1 MDARPI
7 GATGASQRML
17 CPEHFRALAT
27 ICNNCLTVVCLQ
39 PILSHQ
45 KARFKPGKSYS
56 QSYSE
61 NSLLTVNENECR
73 DPWLPKT
80 LSHGCGLTPKQLIY
94 VTLQTSRVY
103 NQSWNG
109 EGLMG
114 PHPLLLNYWS
124 MTDSGR
130 GGINCIQL
138 CVYCCT
144 YQAHSSKSLVTE
156 KALVKPNRSQTQCMD
171 MKEFSYA
178 WLPYLSEQFSKRK
191 VKEITISSVPFIID
205 NELQGTNS
213 SGSLGGL
220 DVRRRI
226 PIKLISKQANKVKPA
241 PRTQRTIRM
250 PAKVPPGDEGF
261 DYNEE
266 QRYDCKGGELFG
278 NQRRFPGH
286 LFWDFKINILGEK
299 DDTPVHFCDKCG
311 LPIKVYGRMIPC
323 KHVFCYDC
331 AILHEKKGDK
341 MCPGCSDP
349 VQRIEQCTRGSLF
362 MCSIVQ
368 GCKRTYL
375 SQRDLQAHI
384 NHRHMRA
391 GKPVTRAS
399 LENVHPPI
407 APPPTD
413 IPDRFIMPPDK
424 HHMSHIPPKQH
435 ILMPPPP
442 LQHVPHEHYNQPH
455 EDIRAPPAEL
465 SMAPPPPRSV
475 SQETFRISTRKHS
488 NLITVPIQDDSSS
501 GAREPPPPAPAPAHH
516 HPDYQGQ
523 PVVSHPHHIMPP
535 QQHYAPPPPPPPPI
549 SHPMPHPPQAAGTPH
564 LVYSQAPPPPMT
576 SAPPPITPPPGHMIA
591 QMPPYMNHPPP
602 GPPPP
607 QHGGPPVTAPPPH
620 HYNPNSLPQFTED
633 QGTLSPPFTQPG
645 GMSPGIWP
653 APRGPPPPPRMQGPP
668 SQTPLPGPHHPDQTR
683 YRPYYQ

>member
-1 MDARPI
+1 MD
-7 GATGASQRML
+7 
-17 CPEHFRALAT
+17 
-27 ICNNCLTVVCLQ
+27 
-39 PILSHQ
+39 
-45 KARFKPGKSYS
+45 
-56 QSYSE
+56 
-61 NSLLTVNENECR
+61 
-73 DPWLPKT
+73 
-80 LSHGCGLTPKQLIY
+80 
-94 VTLQTSRVY
+94 
-103 NQSWNG
+103 
-109 EGLMG
+109 
-114 PHPLLLNYWS
+114 
-124 MTDSGR
+124 
-130 GGINCIQL
+130 
-138 CVYCCT
+138 
-144 YQAHSSKSLVTE
+144 HS
-156 KALVKPNRSQTQCMD
+156 
-171 MKEFSYA
+171 
-178 WLPYLSEQFSKRK
+178 
-191 VKEITISSVPFIID
+191 D

-226 PIKLISKQANKVKPA
+226 PIKLISKQANKAKPA
-241 PRTQRTIRM
+241 PRTQRTINRM
-250 PAKVPPGDEGF
+250 PAKAAAGF

-266 QRYDCKGGELFG
+266 ERYDCKGGELFG

-286 LFWDFKINILGEK
+286 LFWDFQINILGEK

-311 LPIKVYGRMIPC
+311 LPIKIYGRMIPC

-391 GKPVTRAS
+391 GKPVPRAS
-399 LENVHPPI
+399 LETVHPPI
-407 APPPTD
+407 APPPAE
-413 IPDRFIMPPDK
+413 IPERFIMPPDK
-424 HHMSHIPPKQH
+424 HHLSHIPPKQH

-442 LQHVPHEHYNQPH
+442 LQHVPHEHYSQPH

-465 SMAPPPPRSV
+465 AMAPPPPR
-475 SQETFRISTRKHS
+475 
-488 NLITVPIQDDSSS
+488 P
-501 GAREPPPPAPAPAHH
+501 
-516 HPDYQGQ
+516 
-523 PVVSHPHHIMPP
+523 
-535 QQHYAPPPPPPPPI
+535 
-549 SHPMPHPPQAAGTPH
+549 
-564 LVYSQAPPPPMT
+564 
-576 SAPPPITPPPGHMIA
+576 
-591 QMPPYMNHPPP
+591 
-602 GPPPP
+602 
-607 QHGGPPVTAPPPH
+607 
-620 HYNPNSLPQFTED
+620 FTED

>member
-1 MDARPI
+1 MKA
-7 GATGASQRML
+7 ATTD
-17 CPEHFRALAT
+17 P
-27 ICNNCLTVVCLQ
+27 
-39 PILSHQ
+39 
-45 KARFKPGKSYS
+45 
-56 QSYSE
+56 
-61 NSLLTVNENECR
+61 R
-73 DPWLPKT
+73 DQELE
-80 LSHGCGLTPKQLIY
+80 L
-94 VTLQTSRVY
+94 
-103 NQSWNG
+103 
-109 EGLMG
+109 
-114 PHPLLLNYWS
+114 
-124 MTDSGR
+124 
-130 GGINCIQL
+130 
-138 CVYCCT
+138 
-144 YQAHSSKSLVTE
+144 
-156 KALVKPNRSQTQCMD
+156 
-171 MKEFSYA
+171 
-178 WLPYLSEQFSKRK
+178 
-191 VKEITISSVPFIID
+191 D

-226 PIKLISKQANKVKPA
+226 PIKLISKQASKVKPA
-241 PRTQRTIRM
+241 PRTQRTVSRM
-250 PAKVPPGDEGF
+250 PAKAPQGF

-435 ILMPPPP
+435 IMMPPPP

-516 HPDYQGQ
+516 HPEYQGQ

-576 SAPPPITPPPGHMIA
+576 SAPPPITPPPGHIIA

>member
-1 MDARPI
+1 MDH
-7 GATGASQRML
+7 T
-17 CPEHFRALAT
+17 
-27 ICNNCLTVVCLQ
+27 
-39 PILSHQ
+39 
-45 KARFKPGKSYS
+45 
-56 QSYSE
+56 
-61 NSLLTVNENECR
+61 
-73 DPWLPKT
+73 
-80 LSHGCGLTPKQLIY
+80 
-94 VTLQTSRVY
+94 
-103 NQSWNG
+103 
-109 EGLMG
+109 
-114 PHPLLLNYWS
+114 
-124 MTDSGR
+124 
-130 GGINCIQL
+130 
-138 CVYCCT
+138 
-144 YQAHSSKSLVTE
+144 
-156 KALVKPNRSQTQCMD
+156 
-171 MKEFSYA
+171 
-178 WLPYLSEQFSKRK
+178 
-191 VKEITISSVPFIID
+191 D

-213 SGSLGGL
+213 SGSLGNL

-226 PIKLISKQANKVKPA
+226 PIKLISKQGNKAKAA
-241 PRTQRTIRM
+241 PRTPRTINRM
-250 PAKVPPGDEGF
+250 PAKAPPEGF

-266 QRYDCKGGELFG
+266 ERYDCKGGELFG

-286 LFWDFKINILGEK
+286 LFWDFQINILGEK

-311 LPIKVYGRMIPC
+311 LPIKIYGRMIPC

-407 APPPTD
+407 APPPTE

-435 ILMPPPP
+435 IMMPPPP

-465 SMAPPPPRSV
+465 SMAPPPPRS
-475 SQETFRISTRKHS
+475 
-488 NLITVPIQDDSSS
+488 
-501 GAREPPPPAPAPAHH
+501 
-516 HPDYQGQ
+516 
-523 PVVSHPHHIMPP
+523 
-535 QQHYAPPPPPPPPI
+535 
-549 SHPMPHPPQAAGTPH
+549 
-564 LVYSQAPPPPMT
+564 
-576 SAPPPITPPPGHMIA
+576 
-591 QMPPYMNHPPP
+591 
-602 GPPPP
+602 
-607 QHGGPPVTAPPPH
+607 
-620 HYNPNSLPQFTED
+620 FTED